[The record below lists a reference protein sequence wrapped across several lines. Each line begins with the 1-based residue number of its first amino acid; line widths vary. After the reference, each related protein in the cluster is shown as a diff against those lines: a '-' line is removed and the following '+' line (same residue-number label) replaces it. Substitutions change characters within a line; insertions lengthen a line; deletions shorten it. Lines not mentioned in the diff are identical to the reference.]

1 MDTFTQLL
9 AATGIGILAGL
20 VLWTLLLLVVNGVE
34 NLSDWLDHRRT
45 ARVARI
51 EAELD
56 AKARELRRTI
66 YSLAEQL
73 AAERDDVS
81 RQMTRTAYLA
91 SGTAK
96 PTTSAPDA

>member
-1 MDTFTQLL
+1 MDTVTQVL
-9 AATGIGILAGL
+9 AVMGIGIFVGL
-20 VLWTLLLLVVNGVE
+20 IVWMLLLFILIGIE
-34 NLSDWLDHRRT
+34 NVSYLLDRNRR
-45 ARVARI
+45 RRIARI

-56 AKARELRRTI
+56 VKAKELRRTI

-91 SGTAK
+91 SGVTA
-96 PTTSAPDA
+96 PTQSASDA